1 MKQYKLNEFL
11 DYINDNN
18 LHSFP
23 INFLQTVTISPDGLL
38 IIHDNYTYNEEDGMF
53 ERGKE
58 YIRLDREQALSLT
71 YGLSDIYLK
80 MY

>member
-11 DYINDNN
+11 DYLNDNN

-38 IIHDNYTYNEEDGMF
+38 IIHDNYIYDEEDGMF
-53 ERGKE
+53 QRGKE
-58 YIRLDREQALSLT
+58 YVRLKREEVVDLIHD
-71 YGLSDIYLK
+71 LSDVYLK